1 MTGIR
6 KKNKRLSS
14 VSVSV
19 HPDSGRQFRRDRVQS
34 EIRVFEVDGQRHGD
48 ARDYPVKLLRSVRN
62 HERSIIIAI
71 ACNELHREATRST
84 RGAAWRNM
92 LRGDG
97 ENTSGAERREKEKK
111 RRRELA
117 SKADSRI
124 AYAYALTHVNVYANA
139 PHGATD
145 GRQSVRA
152 PRRKRAEKTEPSCE
166 PEGKDLRAKRR
177 WKKSRRRNRGVGT
190 SDSNYLELQ
199 ADDRTIPRAVLRRT
213 YFR

>member
-1 MTGIR
+1 MTWRLPSLGAA
-6 KKNKRLSS
+6 KEKCARLSGKITTIC
-14 VSVSV
+14 
-19 HPDSGRQFRRDRVQS
+19 PEPRKIDNNRNRVQRTS
-34 EIRVFEVDGQRHGD
+34 S
-48 ARDYPVKLLRSVRN
+48 RS
-62 HERSIIIAI
+62 
-71 ACNELHREATRST
+71 NEEH
-84 RGAAWRNM
+84 AWRGVAEYAP
-92 LRGDG
+92 RGRRKY
-97 ENTSGAERREKEKK
+97 ERCRTKGKEKK

-145 GRQSVRA
+145 GRQSVPA
-152 PRRKRAEKTEPSCE
+152 QRRKRAEKTEPSCE

-177 WKKSRRRNRGVGT
+177 WKKWRRRNRGVGT

>member
-1 MTGIR
+1 M
-6 KKNKRLSS
+6 
-14 VSVSV
+14 
-19 HPDSGRQFRRDRVQS
+19 
-34 EIRVFEVDGQRHGD
+34 DGQRHED
-48 ARDYPVKLLRSVRN
+48 YLASVLREKSARDYPVKLLRSVRN
-62 HERSIIIAI
+62 HERSIIIGI

-199 ADDRTIPRAVLRRT
+199 ADGRTIPRAVLRRT
-213 YFR
+213 SLTRALTRLCVVYRPRRSVMSQLPVDTLRLR

>member
-1 MTGIR
+1 M
-6 KKNKRLSS
+6 
-14 VSVSV
+14 
-19 HPDSGRQFRRDRVQS
+19 DR
-34 EIRVFEVDGQRHGD
+34 QRHGD
-48 ARDYPVKLLRSVRN
+48 YLASVLREKSARDYPVKLLRSVRN